1 MTKETFYE
9 ITNHL
14 QEYIAGSAFD
24 GKTYAVGGSVRD
36 CVMDNEIKDIDLVVE
51 IPDGGLK
58 LAKWLEENKF
68 TKGSV
73 VLYPTYGTA
82 MFHLDKYPDYEIEC
96 VQTRGEQYHKE
107 TRNPETCYAPITED
121 CFRRDLTIN
130 ALYYDL
136 QTREVVDFTGKGLK
150 DIREHVIR
158 VTNDNPDV
166 VFDDD
171 PLRILRV
178 VRFANRFGWE
188 IEKRTLESMTAKSE
202 RLSIITQERIT
213 DEFTKILLGGK
224 HPEDGIELLDEV
236 VGLPRIIPEFGVL
249 WGVAKKAPVFD
260 RITAAVGYSQGD
272 VCSRLAALLH
282 VFGQDVVER
291 ILRNMKYSNDVVDEV
306 LFLTDETLL
315 SGVLFE
321 QEFGKFKK
329 YRNLGYE
336 VSKLQ
341 HRCGS
346 EELFWKY
353 LKTQLAVGAANNEN
367 VEWFALVSDYIK
379 EHGTRMYNYKLP
391 VDGNDVMRIME
402 IGPSKTVGDVL
413 NSCLHRAFEKNDLTR
428 EECIAQFE
436 LLRDYNKKKNNK

>member
-1 MTKETFYE
+1 
-9 ITNHL
+9 
-14 QEYIAGSAFD
+14 
-24 GKTYAVGGSVRD
+24 
-36 CVMDNEIKDIDLVVE
+36 
-51 IPDGGLK
+51 
-58 LAKWLEENKF
+58 
-68 TKGSV
+68 
-73 VLYPTYGTA
+73 
-82 MFHLDKYPDYEIEC
+82 MFHLAKYPEHGIEC

-136 QTREVVDFTGKGLK
+136 QTREVVDFTGKGLN
-150 DIREHVIR
+150 DIRNHVIR

-178 VRFANRFGWE
+178 VRFASRFGWG

-224 HPEDGIELLDEV
+224 NPEDGIELLDEV
-236 VGLPRIIPEFGVL
+236 VGLPRIIQEFGVL

-260 RITAAVGYSQGD
+260 RITAAVRCSRGD

-282 VFGQDVVER
+282 VFRQDVVER
-291 ILRNMKYSNDVVDEV
+291 ILRSMKYSNDVAGEV

-321 QEFGKFKK
+321 QEFGKFKE

-353 LKTQLAVGAANNEN
+353 LKSQLAVGAANNEN

-379 EHGTRMYNYKLP
+379 EHGTRMYDYKLP
-391 VDGNDVMRIME
+391 VDGNDVMRVMG

-413 NSCLHRAFEKNDLTR
+413 DFCLHRAFEKNDLTR
-428 EECIAQFE
+428 EDCISQFE
-436 LLRDYNKKKNNK
+436 LLRDFDKKKNNK